1 MPPPPVVD
9 ARGLTKVYGSRR
21 VVDDL
26 TFAVASGETLGLLGP
41 NGAGKTTTIKMVTCF
56 APPAGGTLEVLG
68 LPMAPANH
76 PAIKARLGIMQQEE
90 SLDPDLSVQKNLT
103 VYASYFGLGHAEAVR
118 RAEELMRFTELA
130 ERRAEQIRNLSG
142 GMKRRL
148 MLARALLNDP
158 ALLVLDEP
166 TTGLDPQARRLVW
179 ERVRALKRG
188 GTTILLTTH
197 YMEEAAQLCDRLI
210 IMDEGRIIAEVSE
223 PIFYLLGIGYGLGRF
238 VTSFD
243 GTPYAVFLAPG
254 IIAFAAMNSATFET
268 TIGAFTRMVEQRT
281 YEAILATPCSV
292 ADIVAGDVLWAASKS
307 VLAASLVLS
316 LCVIFH
322 LVRGA
327 LAPLLLP
334 VAFLVGLMFGALGM
348 G

>member
-1 MPPPPVVD
+1 MPAPPVVD

-56 APPAGGTLEVLG
+56 APPTGGALEVLG

-90 SLDPDLSVQKNLT
+90 SLDPDLSVEKNLT
-103 VYASYFGLGHAEAVR
+103 VYASYFGLGHAEAAR

-130 ERRAEQIRNLSG
+130 ERRGEHIRTLSG

-158 ALLVLDEP
+158 VLLVLDEP

-210 IMDEGRIIAEVSE
+210 IMDEGRIIAEGRPADLVAAHVGSEVVEVYVSGDAE
-223 PIFYLLGIGYGLGRF
+223 ERAVARLA
-238 VTSFD
+238 D
-243 GTPYAVFLAPG
+243 GPWRSERV
-254 IIAFAAMNSATFET
+254 
-268 TIGAFTRMVEQRT
+268 
-281 YEAILATPCSV
+281 
-292 ADIVAGDVLWAASKS
+292 GDVLYLYLRDGQATPAMFS
-307 VLAASLVLS
+307 
-316 LCVIFH
+316 
-322 LVRGA
+322 A
-327 LAPLLLP
+327 LEALDFARRRATLED
-334 VAFLVGLMFGALGM
+334 VFLTLTGHALRD
-348 G
+348 